1 MKSLVTSPIILEY
14 TNFTSNSGPL
24 NLNLL
29 SPKIFRGRLR
39 TFLILKFF
47 FIPPCLPRL
56 CCTAS
61 ELGRKCLVYARVW
74 GLTALYP
81 PFIALKP
88 LPKAYGG
95 SIGFNLS
102 PEEHLLV
109 VDQLSEF
116 SLEVAFLE
124 RVQRQ
129 FQS

>member
-1 MKSLVTSPIILEY
+1 M
-14 TNFTSNSGPL
+14 
-24 NLNLL
+24 
-29 SPKIFRGRLR
+29 
-39 TFLILKFF
+39 
-47 FIPPCLPRL
+47 
-56 CCTAS
+56 
-61 ELGRKCLVYARVW
+61 YARVW

-116 SLEVAFLE
+116 SLEVASPE
-124 RVQRQ
+124 HVQRS
-129 FQS
+129 FQSLSVRLSSYDTFKHLKLTHLRSP